1 MAYGKLAVA
10 MGMIALASPVAA
22 TQSEPTTEA
31 GAPAAPPEARYCL
44 HVEPIT
50 GSRIETIRCET
61 REGWAELEIN
71 VDKEWA
77 KEGVKVIG

>member
-1 MAYGKLAVA
+1 MAYGKLAIA
-10 MGMIALASPVAA
+10 LGMIALASPVAA
-22 TQSEPTTEA
+22 SRPEPTPGG
-31 GAPAAPPEARYCL
+31 GAPPAPPEARYCL

-61 REGWAELEIN
+61 RQGWADMEID
-71 VDKEWA
+71 VDQEWA